1 MVINVQTKEDMK
13 KTYKNPTL
21 EVIKIQTQLML
32 ASSPG
37 AHVLDPD
44 TPSIDDS
51 NDIGVR
57 EDEDFE
63 W

>member
-1 MVINVQTKEDMK
+1 MEIV
-13 KTYKNPTL
+13 
-21 EVIKIQTQLML
+21 KIQTQLML

-44 TPSIDDS
+44 ATPISDS
-51 NDIGVR
+51 NDIGGR
-57 EDEDFE
+57 EDGYE

>member
-1 MVINVQTKEDMK
+1 MK

-44 TPSIDDS
+44 ATPISDS

-57 EDEDFE
+57 EDEYE

>member
-13 KTYKNPTL
+13 KTYKNPKL
-21 EVIKIQTQLML
+21 EVVKIQTQLML
-32 ASSPG
+32 AASPG
-37 AHVLDPD
+37 AHVLDPGE
-44 TPSIDDS
+44 TPISDS

-57 EDEDFE
+57 EDENFD